1 MLYHILVFLSDI
13 CCLLPASVARFIG
26 KILGELTWIVVP
38 KKRKQMAIH
47 NIERCLKV
55 STDKAEQIAK
65 KSWTRFGPMI
75 MEVLRFK
82 VICKNIDKYVTIKGE
97 ENIKKAMSYENGG
110 VIATAHSGNW
120 EIIGAALTHKG
131 MKIAGVAQH
140 QRNEGVNNFI
150 NYCRAFTG
158 MHITDKLDIKEMMK
172 MLGQKYFIGLIMD
185 QDGGSTGIIMPFLGY
200 EASCVQGPAVM
211 SRFKSAPILPAFIT
225 EDKKRPGH
233 HILTVLEPVFTAKTK
248 DKQKDIYDMMASLA
262 SLVEQHI
269 RDYPEEWFWLHD
281 RWKYVERKKKEANN
295 LQ

>member
-110 VIATAHSGNW
+110 VIA
-120 EIIGAALTHKG
+120 THKG

-248 DKQKDIYDMMASLA
+248 DKQKDIYDMMASLT

>member
-1 MLYHILVFLSDI
+1 MNKEFKVRFAPSPTGPFHIGGARSALFNWL
-13 CCLLPASVARFIG
+13 VARHQNG
-26 KILGELTWIVVP
+26 KFLV
-38 KKRKQMAIH
+38 R
-47 NIERCLKV
+47 IEDTDLAR
-55 STDKAEQIAK
+55 STRE
-65 KSWTRFGPMI
+65 S
-75 MEVLRFK
+75 
-82 VICKNIDKYVTIKGE
+82 E
-97 ENIKKAMSYENGG
+97 ENIKKAMSYGNGG

-248 DKQKDIYDMMASLA
+248 DKQKDIYDMMASLT

>member
-1 MLYHILVFLSDI
+1 
-13 CCLLPASVARFIG
+13 
-26 KILGELTWIVVP
+26 
-38 KKRKQMAIH
+38 MAIH

-233 HILTVLEPVFTAKTK
+233 HILTVLEPAFTAKTK
-248 DKQKDIYDMMASLA
+248 DKQKDIYDMMASLT

-281 RWKYVERKKKEANN
+281 RWKYVERKKKK
-295 LQ
+295 QITCSK

>member
-13 CCLLPASVARFIG
+13 CCLLPASVARLIG

-97 ENIKKAMSYENGG
+97 ENIKKAMFYGNGG

-248 DKQKDIYDMMASLA
+248 DKQKDIYDMMASLT